1 MNFAFLD
8 GLSGM
13 GAFKNYCNEAEAFAL
28 THFDISITAAR
39 KAMEYMVKLLYGSAI
54 NTSIAGL
61 STYDMLSGYDFIRY
75 T

>member
-8 GLSGM
+8 GLNGRVR
-13 GAFKNYCNEAEAFAL
+13 FKATAERRKL
-28 THFDISITAAR
+28 CVTHFDISITAAR
-39 KAMEYMVKLLYGSAI
+39 KSMEYMVKLLYGSAI